1 MEYKNVLIL
10 LSFIFFLLQQSS
22 QLPIRNLQ
30 VSDSEDDENVETAEV
45 TTPTTTEATT
55 QTTTEATTQA
65 TTEATT
71 QATTEA
77 TTQTTTEA
85 TTQTTTEATTQTTTE
100 ATTQTTTEATT
111 GTTTEATTEATT
123 EETNNGNNTNSTVS
137 KASPKLIL
145 VGFGDYQQPNKT
157 MIKFNIFFKR
167 INTNI
172 TLISVSFLIKL
183 NYKNR
188 LRHLE
193 EELKNVT
200 CPLNE
205 EESKGDDLQF
215 DCNTSIPEDKE
226 INTVGVDDDSIE
238 FDRKVETLSSS
249 YANGTKDDI
258 STQTGNELSNGII
271 LLDSGVLSKD
281 EKSFNITG
289 TISPPYNGEVIVS
302 LDEDGEG
309 NLKNVTCTVTM
320 NDDNKTGILQCH
332 PNNDVKSHLNGVSG
346 DATGSNQTFLI
357 SMAEGEEDLVSISS
371 PIKNTFRRKSS
382 GGLSGGAIAGIV
394 IACAAAIIAVG
405 IAAFV
410 CKNTSKP
417 PIDKTTENSKIGF
430 YANNSGVQFK

>member
-172 TLISVSFLIKL
+172 TLSSVSFLIKL

-289 TISPPYNGEVIVS
+289 TISPPYNGEVIIS

-320 NDDNKTGILQCH
+320 NDDNETGILQCH